1 MGRSLDE
8 LPTLTTGFEEL
19 QRGFPRI
26 LAEMA
31 TANGPIFKRDFD
43 PPLQNGITRI
53 VYLVGPEAN
62 RLVLHTH
69 RDHFSNDKGWTPVLG
84 PFFGRGLLNMDGPE
98 WERHRKLMNPA
109 FTAAYMARYLPVMA
123 DVIRRRTAD
132 WIERG
137 QVDLYAESREIAFD
151 VAAAA
156 LIGVTSSDAVDRLRE
171 LFYYQLHAR
180 FDPKTETWESM
191 RERMLRNESEL
202 RSMLVPMVAERR
214 AHPTANDDVMA
225 LLLNARDEAGLGI
238 DDEQL
243 LAHVI
248 ILLVA
253 GHETTTT
260 LAARLLRLLATH
272 DEYRGRVRDELATVL
287 GDADMPVTLEQIR
300 GLRVLGNAVS
310 EAGRLYSPVWV
321 GPRGVVKAV
330 EFAGYTIP
338 AGTPVRYAIAAGHL
352 LPSVFEDPWRFD
364 PDRFAPPRE
373 EDRKHPYALVMFG
386 GGPRICIGSNMA
398 TVEVKALTAWVL
410 RHCELEP
417 LNDPVEIGVLTHEPE
432 GGIQMRVRPYM
443 GATTAA
449 AVN

>member
-1 MGRSLDE
+1 MGRSIDE
-8 LPTLTTGFEEL
+8 LPTLTTPMDEL
-19 QRGFPRI
+19 QRAFPRI
-26 LAEMA
+26 LAETA
-31 TANGPIFKRDFD
+31 TKHGPIFKRDFD
-43 PPLQNGITRI
+43 PPLLNGIRRL
-53 VYLVGPEAN
+53 VYLVGPDAN

-84 PFFGRGLLNMDGPE
+84 PFFGRGLLNMDGSE

-123 DVIRRRTAD
+123 EVIRRRTAD

-137 QVDLYAESREIAFD
+137 EVDLYVESREIAFD

-156 LIGVTSSDAVDRLRE
+156 LFGLTSSDAVDRLRDG
-171 LFYYQLHAR
+171 FYYRLHAR
-180 FDPKTETWESM
+180 FDPKTETLQQLQA
-191 RERMLRNESEL
+191 RMDRNDAEL
-202 RSMLVPMVAERR
+202 RSMLVPLVAERR
-214 AHPTANDDVMA
+214 AHPSANDDVMA

-243 LAHVI
+243 LAHFI

-272 DEYRGRVRDELATVL
+272 DEYRARVRDELASVL
-287 GDADMPVTLEQIR
+287 GDSDMPATLDQIR
-300 GLRVLGNAVS
+300 GLKVLGNAVS
-310 EAGRLYSPVWV
+310 ETGRLYSPVWV
-321 GPRGVVKAV
+321 GPRGVVKEV

-338 AGTPVRYAIAAGHL
+338 AGTAVRYAIAAGHL
-352 LPSVFEDPWRFD
+352 LPDVFEDPWSFD

-373 EDRKHPYALVMFG
+373 EDRKHPYALVIFG

-398 TVEVKALTAWVL
+398 QAEVKALTAWVL

-432 GGIQMRVRPYM
+432 GGIQMRVRPYV
-443 GATTAA
+443 GAMTAA
-449 AVN
+449 LN

>member
-1 MGRSLDE
+1 M
-8 LPTLTTGFEEL
+8 
-19 QRGFPRI
+19 
-26 LAEMA
+26 
-31 TANGPIFKRDFD
+31 
-43 PPLQNGITRI
+43 
-53 VYLVGPEAN
+53 
-62 RLVLHTH
+62 
-69 RDHFSNDKGWTPVLG
+69 LG
-84 PFFGRGLLNMDGPE
+84 PFFGRGLLNMDGAE

-123 DVIRRRTAD
+123 EVIWRRTAG
-132 WIERG
+132 WISRG

-156 LIGVTSSDAVDRLRE
+156 LVGLTSSDAVDRMRD
-171 LFYYQLHAR
+171 LFYYKLHAR
-180 FDPKTETWESM
+180 FDPKTETLQSM
-191 RERMLRNESEL
+191 QERMTRNESEL
-202 RSMLVPMVAERR
+202 RSILVPMVAERR
-214 AHPTANDDVMA
+214 AHPSANDDVMA

-272 DEYRGRVRDELATVL
+272 DDYRARVRDELATVL
-287 GDADMPVTLEQIR
+287 GDGDMPATLDQIR
-300 GLRVLGNAVS
+300 GLKVLGNAVS

-321 GPRGVVKAV
+321 GPRGVVKEF
-330 EFAGYTIP
+330 EFAGYTVP
-338 AGTPVRYAIAAGHL
+338 PGTPVRYAIAAGHL

-373 EDRKHPYALVMFG
+373 EDRKHPYALVIFG

-398 TVEVKALTAWVL
+398 QVEVKALTAWVL

-432 GGIQMRVRPYM
+432 GGIQMRVRPYTRAM
-443 GATTAA
+443 AA
-449 AVN
+449 ALT

>member
-1 MGRSLDE
+1 MGRSIDE
-8 LPTLTTGFEEL
+8 LPTLTTSMDEL
-19 QRGFPRI
+19 QRAFPRI

-31 TANGPIFKRDFD
+31 TSHGPIFKRDFD

-69 RDHFSNDKGWTPVLG
+69 RNHFSNDKGWTPVLG
-84 PFFGRGLLNMDGPE
+84 PFFGRGLLNMDGGE

-123 DVIRRRTAD
+123 EVIRRRTAD
-132 WIERG
+132 WVERG
-137 QVDLYAESREIAFD
+137 EVDLYVESREIAFD

-156 LIGVTSSDAVDRLRE
+156 LFGLTSSDSVDRLRDG
-171 LFYYQLHAR
+171 FYYRLHAR
-180 FDPKTETWESM
+180 FDPKTETLAQL
-191 RERMLRNESEL
+191 RERMERNDAEL
-202 RSMLVPMVAERR
+202 RAMLVPLVAERR
-214 AHPTANDDVMA
+214 AHPAANDDVMA
-225 LLLNARDEAGLGI
+225 LLLNARDESGQGI
-238 DDEQL
+238 DEEQL
-243 LAHVI
+243 LAHFI

-260 LAARLLRLLATH
+260 LAARLLRLLAIH
-272 DEYRGRVRDELATVL
+272 HEYRARVRDELASVL
-287 GDADMPVTLEQIR
+287 GDADMPATLEQIR
-300 GLRVLGNAVS
+300 GLKVLGNAVL

-321 GPRGVVKAV
+321 GPRGVVKEV

-338 AGTPVRYAIAAGHL
+338 VGTPVRYAIAAGHL
-352 LPSVFEDPWRFD
+352 MPDVFEDPWRFD
-364 PDRFAPPRE
+364 PDRLKPPRE
-373 EDRKHPYALVMFG
+373 EDRKHPYALVIFG

-398 TVEVKALTAWVL
+398 QAEVKALTAWVL

-432 GGIQMRVRPYM
+432 GGIQMRVRPYV
-443 GATTAA
+443 GAMTMTA
-449 AVN
+449 

>member
-1 MGRSLDE
+1 MARSIDE
-8 LPTLTTGFEEL
+8 LPTLTASFAEL
-19 QRGFPRI
+19 QRAFPQI

-31 TANGPIFKRDFD
+31 TRHGPIFKREFD
-43 PPLQNGITRI
+43 PPLQSGITRV

-62 RLVLHTH
+62 RAVLHTH
-69 RDHFSNDKGWTPVLG
+69 RDHFSNEKGWTPVLG
-84 PFFGRGLLNMDGPE
+84 PFFGRGLLNMDGTE

-132 WIERG
+132 WMDRG
-137 QVDLYAESREIAFD
+137 QVDLYAEAREIAFD

-156 LIGVTSSDAVDRLRE
+156 LIGLTSSDPVDRLRE
-171 LFYYQLHAR
+171 LFYYKLHAR
-180 FDPKTETWESM
+180 FDPKTESLQSM
-191 RERMLRNESEL
+191 LERMERNDAEL
-202 RSMLVPMVAERR
+202 RSMLVPMVADRR
-214 AHPTANDDVMA
+214 ARPSANDDVMA
-225 LLLNARDEAGLGI
+225 LLLNARDESGLGM

-272 DEYRGRVRDELATVL
+272 DEYRARVRDELATVL
-287 GDADMPVTLEQIR
+287 GNADMPVTLEQIR
-300 GLRVLGNAVS
+300 GLRVLGNAVL
-310 EAGRLYSPVWV
+310 ETGRLYSPVWI
-321 GPRGVVKAV
+321 GPRAIVKEL

-338 AGTPVRYAIAAGHL
+338 IGTQVRYAIAAGHL
-352 LPSVFEDPWRFD
+352 LPTVFEDPLRFD

-373 EDRKHPYALVMFG
+373 EDRKHPYALVIFG

-398 TVEVKALTAWVL
+398 QVEVKALAAWVL

-417 LNDPVEIGVLTHEPE
+417 LNDPVEIGVVTHEPE
-432 GGIQMRVRPYM
+432 GGIQMRVRPYTKTET
-443 GATTAA
+443 ATLH
-449 AVN
+449 

>member
-84 PFFGRGLLNMDGPE
+84 PFFGRGLLNMDGAE

-156 LIGVTSSDAVDRLRE
+156 PIGVTSSDAVDRLRE

-225 LLLNARDEAGLGI
+225 LLLNARDEAGLGLS
-238 DDEQL
+238 DEQL

-373 EDRKHPYALVMFG
+373 EDRKHPYALVIFG

-417 LNDPVEIGVLTHEPE
+417 LNDPIEIGVLTHEPE
-432 GGIQMRVRPYM
+432 GGIQMRVR
-443 GATTAA
+443 GA
-449 AVN
+449 

>member
-1 MGRSLDE
+1 MGRSLDD
-8 LPTLTTGFEEL
+8 LPTLTAGFEEL
-19 QRGFPRI
+19 RRGFPRI

-31 TANGPIFKRDFD
+31 TSHGPIFKRDFD
-43 PPLQNGITRI
+43 PPLQNGITRV

-69 RDHFSNDKGWTPVLG
+69 RDHFSNEKGWTPVLG
-84 PFFGRGLLNMDGPE
+84 PFFGRGLLNMDGAE

-123 DVIRRRTAD
+123 EVIRRRTAD
-132 WIERG
+132 WIQRG
-137 QVDLYAESREIAFD
+137 DVDLYAESREIAFD

-171 LFYYQLHAR
+171 LFYYKLHAR
-180 FDPKTETWESM
+180 FDPKTETLQSM
-191 RERMLRNESEL
+191 QERMERNDATL

-214 AHPTANDDVMA
+214 AHPSANDDVMA

-238 DDEQL
+238 DDAQL

-272 DEYRGRVRDELATVL
+272 DEYRARVRDELSAVL
-287 GDADMPVTLEQIR
+287 GEADMPATLEQIR
-300 GLRVLGNAVS
+300 GLKMLGNAVT
-310 EAGRLYSPVWV
+310 EAGRLYSPVWM
-321 GPRGVVKAV
+321 GPRGVVKEL

-338 AGTPVRYAIAAGHL
+338 VGTQVRYAIAAGHL
-352 LPSVFEDPWRFD
+352 LPRVFEDPSRFD

-373 EDRKHPYALVMFG
+373 EDRKHPYALVIFG

-398 TVEVKALTAWVL
+398 QVEVKALTAWVL
-410 RHCELEP
+410 RRCELEP
-417 LNDPVEIGVLTHEPE
+417 LNDPEEVGVVTHEPE
-432 GGIQMRVRPYM
+432 GGMQMRVRAYT
-443 GATTAA
+443 GAMTTTA
-449 AVN
+449 